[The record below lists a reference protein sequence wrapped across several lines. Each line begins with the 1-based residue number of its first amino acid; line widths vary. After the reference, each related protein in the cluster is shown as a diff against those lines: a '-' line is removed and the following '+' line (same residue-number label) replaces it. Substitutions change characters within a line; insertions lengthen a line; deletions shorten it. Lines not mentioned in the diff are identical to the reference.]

1 MKTLPLAVA
10 ASLSLAACTAY
21 PPAGPFP
28 SEPAPPNAPASQP
41 YRALGTE
48 PFWSLDIGAREMVFN
63 EANANGVVIV
73 QPTPRPIIGFA
84 GEIYQTPRIN
94 VNIVHARCSDGM
106 SDRVYP
112 DKVQVTV
119 DGRRFEGCGGG
130 AVVPT
135 SLAGT
140 NWRVASVGGFPTPPG
155 EGYFV
160 NFEADRL
167 SARFGCNRMGGPYR
181 YDGRALTAGALMATK
196 MACADMRF
204 ENTAGR
210 ILAAPATASWS
221 GGDRLTLSNGAGSI
235 VLERSY

>member
-1 MKTLPLAVA
+1 MKTLFIVA
-10 ASLSLAACTAY
+10 AAIALAGCAAY
-21 PPAGPFP
+21 PASPVPVDP
-28 SEPAPPNAPASQP
+28 VRPPGSAASGA
-41 YRALGTE
+41 YRALGNE
-48 PFWSLDIGAREMVFN
+48 PFWSLDIGTNQIVFN
-63 EANANGVVIV
+63 EANAPGTPVV

-112 DKVQVTV
+112 DRVQLTV

-140 NWRVASVGGFPTPPG
+140 NWRVAEVGGMPIPQG
-155 EGYFV
+155 EDYFMR
-160 NFEADRL
+160 FEASDV
-167 SARFGCNRMGGPYR
+167 SAKFGCNSMGGSYR
-181 YDGRALTAGALMATK
+181 YDGQTLVAGPLMATR
-196 MACADMRF
+196 MACAEMRH
-204 ENTAGR
+204 ENAAGR
-210 ILAAPATASWS
+210 ILASPLTATWN
-221 GGDRLTLSNGAGSI
+221 GGDRVTFSNALGAI

>member
-1 MKTLPLAVA
+1 MKTLLLTAAALA
-10 ASLSLAACTAY
+10 LSACAAY
-21 PPAGPFP
+21 PPAGPY
-28 SEPAPPNAPASQP
+28 SGEPAPPPGAPAAGT

-48 PFWSLDIGAREMVFN
+48 PFWSLDIGPKEIVFN
-63 EANANGVVIV
+63 EANAPGRPVV

-94 VNIVHARCSDGM
+94 VNIVHSRCSDGM

-112 DKVQVTV
+112 DRVQLTV

-140 NWRVASVGGFPTPPG
+140 NWRVAEVGGMPIPQG
-155 EGYFV
+155 EGYFMR
-160 NFEADRL
+160 FEASDV
-167 SARFGCNRMGGPYR
+167 SAKFGCNSMGGSYR
-181 YDGRALTAGALMATK
+181 YDGQTLVAGPLMATK
-196 MACADMRF
+196 MACPEMRH
-204 ENTAGR
+204 EIAAGR
-210 ILAAPATASWS
+210 ILANPLTASWN
-221 GGDRLTLSNGAGSI
+221 GGDRVTLSNAAGAI